1 MFGID
6 AAIINSKIIC
16 KLKEKR
22 IYSTFLFKEK
32 IIETIF
38 EIYKKY
44 NSNQI
49 ILYLIIIRTIFQK
62 NLD

>member
-1 MFGID
+1 MID

-16 KLKEKR
+16 ELKEKR
-22 IYSTFLFKEK
+22 TYSTVLFKEK

-44 NSNQI
+44 NSNNNNF
-49 ILYLIIIRTIFQK
+49 ILLIIKAIFQID
-62 NLD
+62 LD